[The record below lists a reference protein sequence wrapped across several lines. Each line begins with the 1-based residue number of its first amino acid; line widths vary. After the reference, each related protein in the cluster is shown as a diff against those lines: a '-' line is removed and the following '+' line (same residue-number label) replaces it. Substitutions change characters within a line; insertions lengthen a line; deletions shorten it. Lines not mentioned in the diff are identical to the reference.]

1 MADMW
6 IREVATILK
15 LICGISFWKKSWR
28 RIYGTVPWY
37 INNDIPI
44 VGIMML
50 MTVTL
55 EIFTI
60 KLLQFCIR

>member
-6 IREVATILK
+6 IREDSTILK
-15 LICGISFWKKSWR
+15 PYMWNIILEKSWR

-44 VGIMML
+44 IGIMML
-50 MTVTL
+50 MTGL
-55 EIFTI
+55 HWRY
-60 KLLQFCIR
+60 LQ